1 MDDMNGIMTGSFSEK
16 DRLKYQIF
24 EQNLKNFKA
33 EVANLINT
41 HVQARSENFTQLIKC
56 FGKKVLNFLTLMLQ
70 AEV

>member
-33 EVANLINT
+33 EVVNLINT
-41 HVQARSENFTQLIKC
+41 HVQVRSENFLQLTKISKIAKKC
-56 FGKKVLNFLTLMLQ
+56 LILQ
-70 AEV
+70 TEV

>member
-41 HVQARSENFTQLIKC
+41 HVQARSENFLHLTKIA
-56 FGKKVLNFLTLMLQ
+56 KKMSHVTNGSLK
-70 AEV
+70 V